1 MQRDSLILILLLS
14 ILIIYTYHS
23 KFEKFDTENSQ
34 NQNVPQKTISLD
46 SLHKEEKIIT
56 KLNVKFKTDDDYYLK
71 FFKFPMTEILTLTV
85 SNVDDDMNTIF
96 ILEGNYIKDLNE
108 YYIKVNTGDPKK
120 LKLSNNLLLENDQ
133 TNTEFWTPLLYN
145 SISRSLYYEKNLLT
159 SNLYN
164 KCYLKVSNADVL
176 PNMSWAFCDPKN
188 LPILSSESTRF
199 DVINL

>member
-34 NQNVPQKTISLD
+34 NQNVPKKTISLD

-56 KLNVKFKTDDDYYLK
+56 KLNVKFKTDDGYYLK
-71 FFKFPMTEILTLTV
+71 LLMNKILTLTV
-85 SNVDDDMNTIF
+85 SNVDDNINTKF
-96 ILEGNYIKDLNE
+96 ILEGNYIKDSNDN
-108 YYIKVNTGDPKK
+108 YIKVNTGDPIK